1 MGHQLKHGFAVALF
15 VGFQVFGASQAARA
29 SGPSSAEETIRAA
42 ELMRHV
48 VVLAAPDMEGRAAG
62 TAGEARAADY
72 IAGEFRGIGLQP
84 GGEAGSYFQPFD
96 VALGTKLGRVNRL
109 TLTAARRTNDFGP
122 DSFSPCGFSDQ
133 GSFAGQLV
141 FAGYGITAPELGY
154 DDYSGIDA
162 HGKIVLV
169 MTHEPREGDSKSPFR
184 RPEAF
189 RYSELRYKA
198 FNAREHGA
206 KGIIVVTD
214 PNGHPGRD
222 ELFTIRGGAGA
233 SAGIIAV
240 KALRS
245 VVEPILQSAGKNLA
259 QMQKEIDA
267 SFAPRSFLIPDAVA
281 RLHVSLDKETG
292 RAKNV
297 IGILPGTDPKLRQQ
311 AIVIGAHYDHLGLGR
326 EHSLAPDQSGAIHPG
341 ADDNASGVAGVIALA
356 RAFARSGSRR
366 TLVFAAFSGE
376 EMGLL
381 GSAAY
386 VKNPPRPLE
395 TTFAMINM
403 DMIGR
408 LRDGRVYI
416 LGVDS
421 AAEFR
426 PLVAEALAGSA
437 LQPSYSGDAY
447 GPSDHTS
454 FYAAG
459 IPVLMFFTGAHEDYH
474 RPSDTAEKIEPEGL
488 EKVTRLVFRTAQRL
502 AGRPAPLTFV
512 RTLSPGGSGRGAG
525 SGYGAYFGSIPDF
538 SQSEKP
544 GVRLTGVRSAVPA
557 DTAGLKAGDVIIS
570 FAGSSIR
577 NLDDLSLALRSTRA
591 GDRVD
596 FVYLRDGSE
605 HSGSATLEERK

>member
-1 MGHQLKHGFAVALF
+1 MKYKTNRRIGILLLAAFLP
-15 VGFQVFGASQAARA
+15 FGAPQAAQA
-29 SGPSSAEETIRAA
+29 AGHGSAEETIRAS

-48 VVLAAPDMEGRAAG
+48 AVLAAANMEGRAAG

-84 GGEAGSYFQPFD
+84 GGASGSYFQSFD
-96 VALGTKLGRVNRL
+96 VALGTKLGGVNRL
-109 TLTAARRTNDFGP
+109 TLTAARRTTDFGP
-122 DSFSPCGFSDQ
+122 DSFSPFGFSDQ

-154 DDYSGIDA
+154 DDYAGIDV
-162 HGKIVLV
+162 HGKTVLV

-189 RYSELRYKA
+189 RYSEPRYKA

-206 KGIIVVTD
+206 KGIIIVTD
-214 PNGHPGRD
+214 PNGHPGRE
-222 ELFTIRGGAGA
+222 ELFTIRGGGT
-233 SAGIIAV
+233 SSGIIAV
-240 KALRS
+240 NALRS
-245 VVEPILQSAGKNLA
+245 VVEPILRSAGKNLA
-259 QMQKEIDA
+259 QIQKEIDA
-267 SFAPRSFLIPDAVA
+267 NLAPRSFLIPNAVA
-281 RLHVSLDKETG
+281 RLHVSLVKETG

-297 IGILPGTDPKLRQQ
+297 VGILPGTDPKLRQQ
-311 AIVIGAHYDHLGLGR
+311 ALVIGAHYDHLGRGG
-326 EHSLAPDQSGAIHPG
+326 EHSLAPDQTGTIHPG
-341 ADDNASGVAGVIALA
+341 ADDNASGVAAVIALA
-356 RAFARSGSRR
+356 RAFARSGSGR

-386 VKNPPRPLE
+386 VKNPPRPFE
-395 TTFAMINM
+395 QTYAMINM

-408 LRDGRVYI
+408 LRDERVYI

-426 PLVAEALAGSA
+426 PLVAGALAGST
-437 LQPSYSGDAY
+437 LQPSYSGDGY

-474 RPSDTAEKIEPEGL
+474 RPSDTPEKLDPQGL
-488 EKVTRLVFRTAQRL
+488 EKVARLVFRTAQRL
-502 AGRPAPLTFV
+502 EERPTPLTFV
-512 RTLSPGGSGRGAG
+512 RTLSPGDSGRGAG

-538 SQSEKP
+538 SESEKP
-544 GVRLTGVRSAVPA
+544 GVRLTGVRGGSPA
-557 DTAGLKAGDVIIS
+557 ETAGLKAGDVIVR
-570 FAGSSIR
+570 FAGSAIR

-596 FVYLRDGSE
+596 FVYVRDGKE
-605 HSGSATLEERK
+605 HGGSATLEERR